1 MAKEKR
7 QDFVQLLEKA
17 GVNTSFLGN
26 VTSGAINIDNANW
39 GNISDWKNKYD
50 NAIGNLLAGHESEHA
65 LAAL

>member
-1 MAKEKR
+1 VA
-7 QDFVQLLEKA
+7 F
-17 GVNTSFLGN
+17 TFLGN
-26 VTSGAINIDNANW
+26 VTTGEIKINNEGW